1 MDRMRGQILV
11 VDDDEPTRRAIRIRL
26 ERDGHRVT
34 AAATGEE
41 ALERFHTCRPDLAIL
56 DLILPDRD
64 GFDLCRRMTAG
75 GSTRVLILT
84 GRADPVE
91 RTAAFHMG
99 ADDFVA
105 KPFSLAE
112 LALRVQAILRRTLRP
127 ARPGVDP
134 AHQAGPIQVGSL
146 FIDRSRRIATLDG
159 RPLDLTCREFDLL
172 ALLASRPEQVFSR
185 TQLAQLLWPR
195 PEEATEENVTVLVS
209 RLRKKV
215 GDRPTGSGLIRTVW
229 GIGYRISLP
238 ESRRQAV

>member
-1 MDRMRGQILV
+1 MDRLCGQILV

-41 ALERFHTCRPDLAIL
+41 ALERFNACRPDLAIL

-64 GFDLCRRMTAG
+64 GFDLCRRMTAC

-127 ARPGVDP
+127 PRPGVDP
-134 AHQAGPIQVGSL
+134 ADQAGPIRVGPL
-146 FIDRSRRIATLDG
+146 AIDRSRRIATLDG

-185 TQLAQLLWPR
+185 TQLAQLLWPH